1 MTPNEGFFLY
11 QLRTYKENGVIASLF
26 IDPKNPDD
34 FVAGYVEAVTPRQVL
49 LQSISPFG
57 RFDGFMVVR
66 LCDIFMILGED
77 DYTVRLSRLLS
88 ARGEQRTSAFP
99 VAESEDLIH
108 AMCRN
113 AMAANSMVTLWLHDD
128 VEHIGRIVA
137 LDDMRVTVAEVDY
150 FGLDPRPSTYAL
162 RDVEMA
168 SCGSE
173 DDLMYQLLADQP
185 LSVV

>member
-11 QLRTYKENGVIASLF
+11 QLRAYKERGVIASLF

-49 LQSISPFG
+49 LRSISPFG

-77 DYTVRLSRLLS
+77 DYTVRLSRLLA
-88 ARGEQRTSAFP
+88 ARAQPMTDTIPSNEG
-99 VAESEDLIH
+99 EDLVH
-108 AMCRN
+108 ALCRH
-113 AMAANSMVTLWLHDD
+113 AAQENSMVTLWLHDD
-128 VEHIGRIVA
+128 VEHIGRIVH
-137 LDDMRVTVAEVDY
+137 LDDMRVTVGEVDY
-150 FGLDPRPSTYAL
+150 FGLDPRPATFAL

-168 SCGSE
+168 SIGSE
-173 DDLMYQLLADQP
+173 DEIMYQLLSDQHP
-185 LSVV
+185 AMV